1 MTCAFHCAPF
11 LTTQKTTETT
21 MSVWTEHVAKWQ
33 NCTRC
38 ALARQ
43 RGLICLARGDVPC
56 DVLFVGEAPGAS
68 ENALGV
74 PFVGPAGQLLDRVIE
89 QALGGFALCSTCGR
103 MRYQSAGDWTCKA
116 GHARANGYG
125 GRSITTAYTN
135 LVACFPAEAKGR
147 GDNEPEVEEV
157 LACRKRLDEFVE
169 LARPE
174 LVVFVGNM
182 AEQWCNVPH
191 SAASV
196 KIVHPASVLRQPLV
210 QKNLAV
216 QRAVVTLRNAVVD
229 TFGE

>member
-1 MTCAFHCAPF
+1 
-11 LTTQKTTETT
+11 
-21 MSVWTEHVAKWQ
+21 MSAWTEHVAKWEG
-33 NCTRC
+33 CTRC

-56 DVLFVGEAPGAS
+56 DVLFIGEAPGAS

-89 QALGGFALCSTCGR
+89 QALGGFSL
-103 MRYQSAGDWTCKA
+103 CKA

-135 LVACFPAEAKGR
+135 LVACFPEEAKGR

-157 LACRKRLDEFVE
+157 LACRKRLDEFVA
-169 LARPE
+169 LARPK

-182 AEQWCNVPH
+182 VEQWTNVPDG
-191 SAASV
+191 AASV